1 MINGVHVMLYSAD
14 AEADR
19 AFIRDKLRFT
29 GVDAGDDWLI
39 FQLPPAEVAVHPA
52 ERPEYEMYLMCDD
65 INATLAE
72 LKDRGVE
79 IAEPVADRGWG
90 LIAGITLPSGAELG
104 IYEPR
109 HPIAHA

>member
-39 FQLPPAEVAVHPA
+39 FQLPPAGD
-52 ERPEYEMYLMCDD
+52 M
-65 INATLAE
+65 
-72 LKDRGVE
+72 
-79 IAEPVADRGWG
+79 G
-90 LIAGITLPSGAELG
+90 LS
-104 IYEPR
+104 R
-109 HPIAHA
+109 

>member
-1 MINGVHVMLYSAD
+1 MMINGVHVMLYSAD

-52 ERPEYEMYLMCDD
+52 EEAQYEIYLMCDD
-65 INATLAE
+65 IASTLAE
-72 LKDRGVE
+72 LKDRGVA
-79 IAEPVADRGWG
+79 AEPVADRGWG
-90 LIAGITLPSGAELG
+90 LISSITLPSGADLG